1 MYTISNELINNA
13 VVVADSLEAAELQAY
28 AVFGMDAIGCNVK
41 GENGDFRCT
50 VCRKAWEQMLAKEF
64 AGAGFSMQ
72 DVFNHLALQVYARIT
87 FGTVED
93 TEYVY
98 GEGKTTVIRLS
109 DAGANF
115 LKKCDHL
122 GNYMCKTGFGW

>member
-1 MYTISNELINNA
+1 MYTISNDFINDA
-13 VVVADSLEAAELQAY
+13 VVVADSLESAELQAY
-28 AVFGMDAIGCNVK
+28 AAFGMDAIGCNIV

-50 VCRKAWEQMLAKEF
+50 VCRKVWEQMLADDNF
-64 AGAGFSMQ
+64 AGFSMK

-98 GEGKTTVIRLS
+98 GEGETTVIRLS

-115 LKKCDHL
+115 LKKCDNL
-122 GNYMCKTGFGW
+122 GNYMCETGFGW